1 MTFQRIINL
10 EEISDSQSPPENLT
24 QSPAAAPY
32 GVMSTSL
39 QTKIVNDDFGD
50 FRRVRLYDKLY
61 GCPWER
67 GTKHHRLKADTAV
80 PTEPKCNGLRLS
92 TEHKYNEYIVA
103 SFNDGGGVS
112 NGNSSGKP
120 PKLVRLG
127 KETRRYSH
135 EPKVNVYTECGRHG
149 DDCAF
154 GGFSVSRKL
163 KSILGKKNDGQ

>member
-1 MTFQRIINL
+1 
-10 EEISDSQSPPENLT
+10 
-24 QSPAAAPY
+24 
-32 GVMSTSL
+32 MSTSL

-50 FRRVRLYDKLY
+50 FRRVRIYDKLY
-61 GCPWER
+61 ACPWER
-67 GTKHHRLKADTAV
+67 GTKHHRLKVDTVV
-80 PTEPKCNGLRLS
+80 PTETKHNGLQPN
-92 TEHKYNEYIVA
+92 TEHKCKDYIVA

-112 NGNSSGKP
+112 NGNSYSKP

-149 DDCAF
+149 DDWAV

-163 KSILGKKNDGQ
+163 KSILGKKNDAQ